1 MKLTVRLGGRQMS
14 QSTDAWEAFGI
25 RIGPFGI
32 DINSPGHAITR
43 TRTETSHL
51 LQIRLDPAVKK
62 ETIKVRLVRPGL
74 LEIEWPRV
82 QGEEISIE

>member
-32 DINSPGHAITR
+32 DINSPGHAITH

-62 ETIKVRLVRPGL
+62 ETINPTATLTGAC
-74 LEIEWPRV
+74 
-82 QGEEISIE
+82 SITQ

>member
-1 MKLTVRLGGRQMS
+1 MKLAVKLGGRQMN

-32 DINSPGHAITR
+32 DINSPGHDITH

-82 QGEEISIE
+82 QGEEIPTE

>member
-1 MKLTVRLGGRQMS
+1 MS
-14 QSTDAWEAFGI
+14 KSKDAREAFGI

-32 DINSPGHAITR
+32 DISSPGQAITQ

-51 LQIRLDPAVKK
+51 IQIRIDPAVKK
-62 ETIKVRLVRPGL
+62 ETIKVRLVSPGL

-82 QGEEISIE
+82 KGEEIPLE

>member
-32 DINSPGHAITR
+32 DINSPGHAITH

-51 LQIRLDPAVKK
+51 LSRLCLHVCTTAP
-62 ETIKVRLVRPGL
+62 
-74 LEIEWPRV
+74 
-82 QGEEISIE
+82 

>member
-1 MKLTVRLGGRQMS
+1 MS

-74 LEIEWPRV
+74 LEIEWPRL
-82 QGEEISIE
+82 QGEEIPIE

>member
-14 QSTDAWEAFGI
+14 QSTDAWETSGI

-32 DINSPGHAITR
+32 AINSPGHAITH

-51 LQIRLDPAVKK
+51 LQIRLDPTVKK

-82 QGEEISIE
+82 KGEEIPIE